1 VQEATCTVQK
11 EQIMPDIPPQGFT
24 RLSGSE
30 RNPPTNAQEL
40 GPVDPNEHIEVSVYL
55 RDPSTQSVVGDIGEH
70 AQQPGQRMTRA
81 EYAAQHSAS
90 PDDVA
95 KVEAFARQHHLTVVS
110 TDPVSRKVVLAG
122 TAAAMT
128 KAFATELK
136 QYQSEGRK
144 FRGRTGPLH
153 IPNELDQVIVGI
165 YGLDTRPQARPHY
178 VRKAVIPHVSA
189 QPAPYTP
196 LQIAQL
202 YDFPTGVNGSGQCI
216 ALIELGGGYRDQ
228 DLSTYF
234 QQLGIA
240 APQVT
245 SVSVDGAQNSPT
257 GDPNGDDGEVALDIE
272 VAGGVAP
279 GAHVVV
285 YFAPNSD
292 QGFIDAVTQAVHDST
307 NNPSVISI
315 SWGQAESGWTTQGM
329 QGLDQAFQAAAA
341 LGVTICCAAGDDGSS
356 DSVNDQKAHVDFPA
370 SSSFALGCGGTR
382 LDAANNQ
389 VTDEVVWNETAT
401 NEGATGGGISDI
413 FGLPTW
419 QQNAQVP
426 PSVNDQHA
434 GRGVPD
440 VAGNADPVTGYLVNV
455 DGQSGPI
462 GGTSAVAPLWAG
474 LIALLNQ
481 KRGKAVG
488 YLNPFLY
495 QNYAQLAQSKA
506 LRDVT
511 SGNNGAYSAGP
522 GWDACTGLG
531 TPDGALLLQALSVS

>member
-1 VQEATCTVQK
+1 
-11 EQIMPDIPPQGFT
+11 MPDIPPQGFT

-30 RNPPTNAQEL
+30 RNPPANAQEL
-40 GPVDPNEHIEVSVYL
+40 GPIDPNEHIEVSVYL

-95 KVEAFARQHHLTVVS
+95 KVEAFARQHHLTIVS

-122 TAAAMT
+122 TAATMT

-202 YDFPTGVNGSGQCI
+202 YDFPTGVNGGGQCI

-245 SVSVDGAQNSPT
+245 SVSVDGARNSPT
-257 GDPNGDDGEVALDIE
+257 GDPNGPDGEVVLDIE

-315 SWGQAESGWTTQGM
+315 SWGQAELGWTTQGM

-341 LGVTICCAAGDDGSS
+341 LGITICCAAGDDGSS

-401 NEGATGGGISDI
+401 NEGATGGGISDF

-419 QQNAQVP
+419 QQSAQVP
-426 PSVNDQHA
+426 LSVNDQHA

-440 VAGNADPVTGYLVNV
+440 VAGNADPVTGYLVYV
-455 DGQSGPI
+455 DGQSGPV